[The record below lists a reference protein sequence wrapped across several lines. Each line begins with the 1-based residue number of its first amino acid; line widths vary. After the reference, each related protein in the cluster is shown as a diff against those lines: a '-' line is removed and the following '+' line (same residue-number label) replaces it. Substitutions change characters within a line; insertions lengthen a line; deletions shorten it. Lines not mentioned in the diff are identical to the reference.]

1 MSHESRLDADRLI
14 AELDALLGAAPQPR
28 SAAVEALIFSEPV
41 APAPRPAVRTPAPPI
56 PEPVRPAPAPAPEA
70 QPSPRGA
77 RKVLVIDDDSDYREI
92 VTHLLIEDG
101 FGVVTAKNGREGV
114 RLAKSSMPDLV
125 LVDFNMP
132 GLNGYEVIQE
142 LKSDFDTRSIPIV
155 MFTGAN
161 NRAHLKT
168 LGMEIADF
176 LDKPVPNERLLGA
189 VRKAL
194 GRPDVRPLPDGDSGQ
209 IVLNGHGVRR
219 NTAEPPPQ
227 PGAASESIQIELNQ
241 PGVRRGAA
249 SESIQIELNA
259 PGVRRSAAENLPPPP
274 SSLTKIRV
282 EAAPSAPAPSGE
294 PIMGEGDDLG
304 ADGDLLVDV
313 EKDEKKEADHS
324 LEDVSNDS
332 PLVSRVNKILV
343 RAVEMGASDIHIEPQ
358 EHSIVVRVRIN
369 GSLQKLCVLPE
380 GLKTRLVA
388 RIKIMSNLVITERR
402 RPQDGQFRAH
412 IKGNKVEFRV
422 SCLPSIQGENLV
434 LRVLGGGK
442 VKASIEGLGFSARDL
457 DCVRPALESPHGL
470 ILVTGPT
477 GSGKTTTLYTMIR
490 AVSKP
495 DVHVCTAED
504 PVEYEMPGI
513 TQVHVKPA
521 IGLTFE
527 NVLRSFLRQD
537 PDVMLVGEI
546 RDLETEEIA
555 VKASITG
562 HLVFSTLH
570 TNSAP
575 ATVTRLTQ
583 MGLPAFLLAASVKLI
598 VAQRLI
604 KTLCPH
610 CKLQVPISDDERKF
624 LAEEEAE
631 RLKLVY
637 RGVGCARC
645 QQSGYSGRKPLFEVM
660 PVRTPAMREMIVA
673 GGGPDGIQ
681 KVAVAEGMHTLRQAA
696 VDCVAAGEA
705 SLGEA
710 FKLILAD

>member
-14 AELDALLGAAPQPR
+14 AELDALLGAPQRPP
-28 SAAVEALIFSEPV
+28 SAAVDAPIFSEPV
-41 APAPRPAVRTPAPPI
+41 APVPRPSVHMPAPPI
-56 PEPVRPAPAPAPEA
+56 PEAVRPAPETAPAPEA
-70 QPSPRGA
+70 SHAPRA
-77 RKVLVIDDDSDYREI
+77 SRKVLVIDDDSDYREI

-101 FGVVTAKNGREGV
+101 FQVMTAKNGRDGV

-142 LKSDFDTRSIPIV
+142 LKGDFDTRSIPIV

-168 LGMEIADF
+168 LGMQIADF
-176 LDKPVPNERLLGA
+176 LDKPVPNEKLLGA

-194 GRPDVRPLPDGDSGQ
+194 GISESRPLPDGAGE
-209 IVLNGHGVRR
+209 IELNGHGARR
-219 NTAEPPPQ
+219 AVAEPPP
-227 PGAASESIQIELNQ
+227 PVAAPDLIQIEHN
-241 PGVRRGAA
+241 V
-249 SESIQIELNA
+249 
-259 PGVRRSAAENLPPPP
+259 PGVRRSAAEKLPPPP
-274 SSLTKIRV
+274 ASLNRV
-282 EAAPSAPAPSGE
+282 QPGVAPGVPASAGE
-294 PIMGEGDDLG
+294 PPPDEGDDLG
-304 ADGDLLVDV
+304 ADGELLVDV
-313 EKDEKKEADHS
+313 ENDEKKEADHS

-358 EHSIVVRVRIN
+358 EHGIIVRVRIN
-369 GSLQKLCVLPE
+369 GSLQKLCSLPE

-537 PDVMLVGEI
+537 PDIMLVGEI

-575 ATVTRLTQ
+575 STVTRLTQ

-624 LAEEEAE
+624 LAEAEAE

-660 PVRTPAMREMIVA
+660 PVRTPVMREAIVA

-681 KVAVAEGMHTLRQAA
+681 KVAVAEGMRTLRQAA
-696 VDCVAAGEA
+696 VDCVEAGEA

>member
-1 MSHESRLDADRLI
+1 MSDPFRLDADRLI
-14 AELDALLGAAPQPR
+14 AELDGLLSAPQPQR
-28 SAAVEALIFSEPV
+28 PAAKHAPAISEP
-41 APAPRPAVRTPAPPI
+41 PRP
-56 PEPVRPAPAPAPEA
+56 
-70 QPSPRGA
+70 QPSPAPNRA
-77 RKVLVIDDDSDYREI
+77 RKVLVIEDNKDYREI
-92 VTHLLIEDG
+92 VKYILTENRFEVMPAAD
-101 FGVVTAKNGREGV
+101 GREGL
-114 RLAKSSMPDLV
+114 RLASTFHPDLV
-125 LVDFNMP
+125 LLDFNMP
-132 GLNGYEVIQE
+132 GLNGYEVIQA
-142 LKSDFDTRSIPIV
+142 LKSDFDTRAIPIV
-155 MFTGAN
+155 MFTGAP
-161 NRAHLKT
+161 NRRHLKN

-176 LDKPVPNERLLGA
+176 LDKPVTNDRLLA
-189 VRKAL
+189 SVRKAL
-194 GRPDVRPLPDGDSGQ
+194 GMPDEPVPPLPSDAVSSQIERNGPGVRRTSSEAPPPGADSGQ
-209 IVLNGHGVRR
+209 IEFIV
-219 NTAEPPPQ
+219 
-227 PGAASESIQIELNQ
+227 
-241 PGVRRGAA
+241 PGVRR
-249 SESIQIELNA
+249 
-259 PGVRRSAAENLPPPP
+259 RSFEPPPP
-274 SSLTKIRV
+274 PANSGA
-282 EAAPSAPAPSGE
+282 ENAPSAVPSARE
-294 PIMGEGDDLG
+294 TSLDELDDLD

-313 EKDEKKEADHS
+313 EPDAKKEPDHS
-324 LEDVSNDS
+324 LEDIANDS

-358 EHSIVVRVRIN
+358 EHEVVVRVRVN
-369 GSLQKLCVLPE
+369 GSLQKLCTLPE
-380 GLKTRLVA
+380 SLKARLVA
-388 RIKIMSNLVITERR
+388 RVKIMSNLVITERR
-402 RPQDGQFRAH
+402 RPQDGQFRAL
-412 IKGNKVEFRV
+412 IKGSRVEFRV
-422 SCLPSIQGENLV
+422 SCLPSVQGENLV

-442 VKASIEGLGFSARDL
+442 VKASIEGLGFYARDL

-495 DVHVCTAED
+495 DVNVCTAED

-513 TQVHVKPA
+513 TQVQVKAA

-537 PDVMLVGEI
+537 PDVMLIGEI

-575 ATVTRLTQ
+575 ATVTRLTH
-583 MGLPAFLLAASVKLI
+583 MGLAPFLLAASVKLI

-624 LAEEEAE
+624 LNEDEAV

-637 RGVGCARC
+637 RGVGCGRC
-645 QQSGYSGRKPLFEVM
+645 QQTGYVGRKPLFEVM
-660 PVRTPAMREMIVA
+660 PVRTAAMREAIVA

-681 KVAVAEGMHTLRQAA
+681 KIAVAEGMHTLRQAA

-710 FKLILAD
+710 LKLILAD